1 MVAGSKLV
9 RDRFCRISGR
19 QGQTSNASGI
29 GNQQANM
36 KITVIL
42 CTYNRCRLLQTAL
55 ESVAGS
61 VVADGNSWE
70 VLVVDN
76 NSKDQTRQIVEEFSE
91 RYPGRFRYLF
101 EARPGKSYALN
112 AGISASTADV
122 LAFMDDDVTVAADWL
137 QNLTGPLGTEGF
149 AGTGGRVLPLW
160 GGEPPAW
167 TTRDS
172 WAICGPL
179 VSFDRGEEGLV
190 LEESP
195 VGTNMAFKRRVFDQ
209 YGLFRVDLGPSPNNE
224 IRNEDSE
231 FARRLFAN
239 KEQLYYE
246 PEAVVYH
253 PIADERLTQKYFL
266 KWWFD
271 KGRSQIRESGVPSD
285 SSWVVG
291 GVPLYL
297 VRRWTRWTLRWLLT
311 PALKDRFECKL
322 KAWFNAGLIK
332 ECYRQAR
339 NHALLEEVPADSRTA
354 V

>member
-1 MVAGSKLV
+1 
-9 RDRFCRISGR
+9 
-19 QGQTSNASGI
+19 
-29 GNQQANM
+29 M

-42 CTYNRCRLLQTAL
+42 CTYNRSRLLQVAL
-55 ESVAGS
+55 ESVAAS
-61 VVADGNSWE
+61 ILADGIGWE

-76 NSKDQTRQIVEEFSE
+76 NSKDQTRQVIEEFSV

-112 AGISASTADV
+112 AGIAASTGDV

-137 QNLTGPLGTEGF
+137 QNLTAPLETGRVV
-149 AGTGGRVLPLW
+149 GTGGRVLPLW

-167 TTRDS
+167 TTRES

-179 VSFDRGEEGLV
+179 VSFDRGEQGAV

-195 VGTNMAFKRRVFDQ
+195 VGTNMAFKKRAFEQ

-246 PEAVVYH
+246 PRAVVYH
-253 PIADERLTQKYFL
+253 PIAEERLTQRYFL
-266 KWWFD
+266 NWWFD
-271 KGRSQIRESGVPSD
+271 KGRSQIREAGAPSD
-285 SSWVVG
+285 ANWVVG

-297 VRRWTRWTLRWLLT
+297 VRRWIRWTLRWIAT
-311 PALKDRFECKL
+311 TEARARFECKL
-322 KAWFNAGLIK
+322 KAWFNAGLIR
-332 ECYRQAR
+332 ECYRQR
-339 NHALLEEVPADSRTA
+339 RTHAVLQGVPADSSTA